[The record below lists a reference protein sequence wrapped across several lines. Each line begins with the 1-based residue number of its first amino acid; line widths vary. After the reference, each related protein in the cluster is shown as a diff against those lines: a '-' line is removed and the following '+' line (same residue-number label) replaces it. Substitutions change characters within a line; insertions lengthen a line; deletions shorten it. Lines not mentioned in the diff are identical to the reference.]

1 MEFISKMKMKGL
13 GRAKADEVAKPSF
26 ISNWR
31 KTLTRVLLAFA
42 LLSGIMYFARPSLS
56 SSQNVEYSTSGYT
69 LLGSDSGV
77 FNYGGSPFSG
87 NCYTVNCGFTPSA
100 GSFPTAAVDR
110 QTGGYTFMN
119 STGALYNFGGPGGSN
134 FSGPNPWV
142 SLADNY
148 AGTGMYAMDN
158 YGNVY
163 TNGGA
168 TFYGSAGN
176 CACYNTIIPLP
187 TGGYEVLAYNG
198 FIAGYGP
205 GAFSIGSLPGVSNI
219 VSGTYDAYTGQILVL
234 SSSGVIYNDGPTGQY
249 TLASFSP
256 AGTPVSIS
264 ANNYGNYD
272 ATTNQGYVYAY
283 SNGQVGA
290 QNYGGMN
297 GGASDITTISLF
309 NETPT
314 LSSASISNNNAL
326 TPGTITVNGN
336 GFINGDSTIYVNG
349 SPISTTWV
357 NGGVLQGTLSSKYT
371 TATTLSVYVG
381 SSFGNTSSTNISLI
395 CPAPSL
401 SYSGATSSAI
411 TSSVTL
417 TETISNECGDYNF
430 SIGSL
435 AASSYSQISSPSFG
449 TNVYS
454 VTYPVA
460 SNANIGYQN
469 VQITPNGAGATS
481 GAVASPQF
489 EYTFTSGATLTTT
502 PSNGAWTATFTGNF
516 PTNSSNTLAI
526 TLPDGKIYNIP
537 AVSGTGTSVS
547 FNVPSWATMEGNP
560 TLYTGPTSGS
570 TSWGLATTIN
580 GVTSTTNGTYNM
592 TGFYTSA
599 PTITVPNITNGGGSL
614 VTVTGNYLA
623 GTTSV
628 TFTNGANTVTVPV
641 TLTSSTAGTLI
652 TPTSTQ
658 LGIISPSTSVSYS
671 LISDSYSSAAQG
683 SATFVSVYS
692 SQSSPTI
699 TVPSI
704 TNGGG
709 SLVTVTG
716 NYLAGTT
723 SVTFTNGANTVTVP
737 VTLSSS
743 TSGTLTTPTA
753 SALGVSS
760 PNTSVAYTVSSDGY
774 SNVSPSNTN
783 FVSIYSSLPTIA
795 VPNITNDGG
804 NSVTISGANLAG
816 TTSVTFTNG
825 ANTVTVP
832 VTLSSSTSGTLTAPT
847 ASALGVSSPNTSVA
861 YTVSSDGYS
870 NVSPSST
877 TFVSVYGSPTVT
889 LLSPTNFSYDGG
901 TLTVSGT
908 NFAGSTSITIQG
920 SASGSQAVTV
930 AGVVS
935 SSGSATFDLTT
946 NDLLSAN
953 HNTQGSINVSLTTD
967 YYSSIQAGTISLQ
980 LPAIS
985 SISPTVL
992 QFTGGQIII
1001 AGSYLPNNSL
1011 VTFSNGSNQYSVQA
1025 SSTNADQI
1033 VVTAPTPDKLG
1044 LNYPGSVSVTVAPSG
1059 LPSFASNPVSISYAT
1074 TARTKT
1080 SILNL
1085 IVTSGSL
1092 SVDPEGNNNDITG
1105 HVGESVQG
1113 YLPPA
1118 YWQDATGLGDGWDGQ
1133 AQATAFVYTGTWF
1146 PLGVA
1151 QPLSISTSSPYT
1163 GTQDGITYTVTV
1175 TGSGTATYSSNT
1187 SNDPNGTFTFTAGS
1201 QASFGANGLSIS
1213 IPSGVTS
1220 GTYEIHVGS
1229 QSRNAL
1235 TLDNTNPPAAVGSS
1249 VGNSQPPAFVNDTA
1263 PLPYGASASQ
1273 LSYGS
1278 SVKFVDAPLYTGM
1291 GSYLVQPLG
1300 SVAIDSNSWAAT
1312 YTSNIQYNIVSG
1324 P

>member
-1 MEFISKMKMKGL
+1 M
-13 GRAKADEVAKPSF
+13 
-26 ISNWR
+26 
-31 KTLTRVLLAFA
+31 
-42 LLSGIMYFARPSLS
+42 
-56 SSQNVEYSTSGYT
+56 
-69 LLGSDSGV
+69 
-77 FNYGGSPFSG
+77 
-87 NCYTVNCGFTPSA
+87 
-100 GSFPTAAVDR
+100 
-110 QTGGYTFMN
+110 
-119 STGALYNFGGPGGSN
+119 
-134 FSGPNPWV
+134 
-142 SLADNY
+142 
-148 AGTGMYAMDN
+148 
-158 YGNVY
+158 
-163 TNGGA
+163 
-168 TFYGSAGN
+168 
-176 CACYNTIIPLP
+176 
-187 TGGYEVLAYNG
+187 
-198 FIAGYGP
+198 
-205 GAFSIGSLPGVSNI
+205 
-219 VSGTYDAYTGQILVL
+219 
-234 SSSGVIYNDGPTGQY
+234 
-249 TLASFSP
+249 
-256 AGTPVSIS
+256 
-264 ANNYGNYD
+264 
-272 ATTNQGYVYAY
+272 
-283 SNGQVGA
+283 
-290 QNYGGMN
+290 
-297 GGASDITTISLF
+297 
-309 NETPT
+309 
-314 LSSASISNNNAL
+314 
-326 TPGTITVNGN
+326 
-336 GFINGDSTIYVNG
+336 
-349 SPISTTWV
+349 
-357 NGGVLQGTLSSKYT
+357 
-371 TATTLSVYVG
+371 SVYVG

-641 TLTSSTAGTLI
+641 TL
-652 TPTSTQ
+652 
-658 LGIISPSTSVSYS
+658 
-671 LISDSYSSAAQG
+671 
-683 SATFVSVYS
+683 
-692 SQSSPTI
+692 
-699 TVPSI
+699 
-704 TNGGG
+704 
-709 SLVTVTG
+709 
-716 NYLAGTT
+716 
-723 SVTFTNGANTVTVP
+723 
-737 VTLSSS
+737 SSS

-847 ASALGVSSPNTSVA
+847 ASALGVSSPNTTIS

-1092 SVDPEGNNNDITG
+1092 SVAPEGNNNDITG

-1278 SVKFVDAPLYTGM
+1278 SVKFVDAPLYAGM